1 MKQLLKIEWNENII
15 VKEKKQLD
23 EQKMMQS
30 IALGITNL
38 LVDQQVDIEDV
49 DSVIRQ
55 YRKIEAI
62 GALAC
67 YLRYHD
73 SFEGCYLLVDILLY
87 EENGFY
93 KVKVNNDE
101 TDVKLAVII
110 YAIVIAKS
118 LSAKNQQLL
127 LFSLYCLFF
136 EQGGDENG

>member
-1 MKQLLKIEWNENII
+1 MMLMKQLLKIEWNENII

-73 SFEGCYLLVDILLY
+73 LEYQAVDILLY

>member
-62 GALAC
+62 GVLAC
-67 YLRYHD
+67 YLSYHD
-73 SFEGCYLLVDILLY
+73 SFE
-87 EENGFY
+87 
-93 KVKVNNDE
+93 
-101 TDVKLAVII
+101 
-110 YAIVIAKS
+110 
-118 LSAKNQQLL
+118 
-127 LFSLYCLFF
+127 
-136 EQGGDENG
+136 